1 MMPMTP
7 DEIQLIVGVV
17 LAGGRARRMGGKDK
31 SFVLLND
38 QPLLKRVIVRFR
50 SQVASV
56 IVSGNGPPKRYA
68 EFATPVVADT
78 VDGFAGPLAGMLAG
92 MGWVRANAPDAAR
105 IATVAVDT
113 PFFPLD
119 LVSRLSAAAGNDRIA
134 VAMSGGRMH
143 PVFAL
148 IPMGLA
154 DDLAAFLAAGVSLKV
169 SDWLARHD
177 VVTVEFDEVA
187 GVDPFFN
194 INTPGDLAQAEAVA
208 ASCASP

>member
-1 MMPMTP
+1 MP
-7 DEIQLIVGVV
+7 DETQSIVGVV
-17 LAGGRARRMGGKDK
+17 LAGGRARRMGGGDK

-38 QPLLKRVIVRFR
+38 QPLLQRAIVRLR
-50 SQVASV
+50 PQVGSLV
-56 IVSGNGPPKRYA
+56 VSGNGPPKRYA
-68 EFATPVVADT
+68 EFETPVIADT
-78 VDGFAGPLAGMLAG
+78 VGGFAGPLAGMLAG
-92 MGWVRANAPDAAR
+92 MGWARANAPGASR

-119 LVSRLSAAAGNDRIA
+119 LVARLSAAVGNER
-134 VAMSGGRMH
+134 VAAATSRGRMH

-148 IPMGLA
+148 LPMGLA
-154 DDLAAFLAAGVSLKV
+154 DDLAAFLAAGTSFKV
-169 SDWLARHD
+169 ADWLARHD
-177 VVTVEFDEVA
+177 VVTVDFDEVA